1 MGGKG
6 LNENMNITALVGLGL
21 VAAVLSIILRQYN
34 REFGLYIPLLAGIII
49 LITVIVAMR
58 PALDTVNN
66 LMTAANMNNIYGQT
80 LLKGLA
86 VCYLTQ
92 LATDACKDAGE
103 TAIAGKLELA
113 GKIAVV
119 ILSLPLFNSLVELIT
134 GLIT

>member
-1 MGGKG
+1 
-6 LNENMNITALVGLGL
+6 MNFTALIGLGL
-21 VAAVLSIILRQYN
+21 VAAVLSIILRQQN
-34 REFGLYIPLLAGIII
+34 KEFGLYIPLLAGIII
-49 LITVIVAMR
+49 LTAVIMAMR
-58 PALDTVNN
+58 PVLDTVGT
-66 LMTAANMNNIYGQT
+66 LMETTGMNNIYGQT

-103 TAIAGKLELA
+103 TAIAGKLELS

-119 ILSLPLFNSLVELIT
+119 VLSLPLFNNLVQMIT

>member
-1 MGGKG
+1 
-6 LNENMNITALVGLGL
+6 MNITALVGLGL
-21 VAAVLSIILRQYN
+21 IAAVLSIILRQYKQ
-34 REFGLYIPLLAGIII
+34 EFGLYIPLIAGIII
-49 LITVIVAMR
+49 LTVIITAMR

-66 LMTAANMNNIYGQT
+66 LMTAAGMNNIYGQT

-92 LATDACKDAGE
+92 LAADACKDAGE
-103 TAIAGKLELA
+103 TAIAGKIELA

-119 ILSLPLFNSLVELIT
+119 LLSLPLFNSLVELIT

>member
-1 MGGKG
+1 
-6 LNENMNITALVGLGL
+6 MNITALIGLGL
-21 VAAVLSIILRQYN
+21 VAAVLSIILRQYKQ
-34 REFGLYIPLLAGIII
+34 EFGLYIPLIAGIII
-49 LITVIVAMR
+49 LTAVITAMR
-58 PALDTVNN
+58 PVLDTVRK
-66 LMTAANMNNIYGQT
+66 LMESAGMNNIYGET

-113 GKIAVV
+113 GKIAIVV
-119 ILSLPLFNSLVELIT
+119 LSLPLFNNLVVLIT

>member
-1 MGGKG
+1 
-6 LNENMNITALVGLGL
+6 MNITALVGVGL

-34 REFGLYIPLLAGIII
+34 KEFGFYIPLAAGIII
-49 LITVIVAMR
+49 LTAVITAMR

-66 LMTAANMNNIYGQT
+66 LMTAAGMNNIYGQT

-92 LATDACKDAGE
+92 LATDTCKDAGE
-103 TAIAGKLELA
+103 TAIAGKLELS
-113 GKIAVV
+113 GKIAIVL
-119 ILSLPLFNSLVELIT
+119 LSLPLFHSLVELIT

>member
-1 MGGKG
+1 
-6 LNENMNITALVGLGL
+6 MNITALVGLGL

-34 REFGLYIPLLAGIII
+34 REFGLYIPLIAGTII
-49 LITVIVAMR
+49 LIAVIVAMR

-66 LMTAANMNNIYGQT
+66 LMSAAGMNNIYGQT

-113 GKIAVV
+113 GKIAIVL
-119 ILSLPLFNSLVELIT
+119 LSLPLFNSLVELIT

>member
-1 MGGKG
+1 
-6 LNENMNITALVGLGL
+6 MNITALVGLGL

-49 LITVIVAMR
+49 LVAVITAMR

-66 LMTAANMNNIYGQT
+66 LMSAAGMNNIYGQT

-113 GKIAVV
+113 GKIAIV

-134 GLIT
+134 GLIA